1 MTVCVYALVT
11 PTRLGR
17 RLRGVAGEPLRV
29 IAMDGI
35 AAIVGDVRRRPAAS
49 PAHLRRYA
57 AVVELLAARA
67 AAVLPVRFGTTFADS
82 SELILVLRSRQA
94 SIRERLRVVRGRVQM
109 TIRVMGTR
117 LGSDPDDGPLRGQ
130 TLVTERS
137 RVRPRNRATQG
148 TRYLQQRLAIARAAE
163 QIPELEPVRGAL
175 QRFIRGERVERRGG
189 LATVHH
195 LIPRAS
201 AERYRI
207 AVERAAARTGVR
219 LTLSGPWAPY
229 AFAENW

>member
-1 MTVCVYALVT
+1 MSVCVYALVT
-11 PTRLGR
+11 SPRLGP
-17 RLRGVAGEPLRV
+17 RLRGITGEPLRA
-29 IAMDGI
+29 IPMDGI

-49 PAHLRRYA
+49 PANLRRYA

-82 SELILVLRSRQA
+82 SELLLVLRSRQA
-94 SIRERLRVVRGRVQM
+94 SIRERLRVVRSRAQM
-109 TIRVMGTR
+109 TIRVVSR
-117 LGSDPDDGPLRGQ
+117 SGSDPDDGPFRGQ
-130 TLVTERS
+130 TPVTERS
-137 RVRPRNRATQG
+137 GVRPRNRATQG
-148 TRYLQQRLAIARAAE
+148 TEYLQRRWAIVRAAQ
-163 QIPELEPVRGAL
+163 QIPELAPVREAV
-175 QRFIRGERVERRGG
+175 QRFIRDERIERRGG
-189 LATVHH
+189 IATVHH

-207 AVERAAARTGVR
+207 AVERAAARAGVR